1 MTEKGYKI
9 SALTERC
16 QELGILLN
24 DRQIQDFMTYYEFLT
39 EQNKVLNLTSIT
51 DFEEVMVKHF
61 VDSLSIVK
69 GIDMKQCRTLID
81 VGTGAGF
88 PGLPLKIAYP
98 HLRVLLLDSLNK
110 RIQFLNTL
118 IDKLRLKEIET
129 VHGRAEDLARNTAYR
144 EKFDLAVSRAV
155 ANLASLSEYC
165 IPFVK
170 INGWFI
176 SYKSTNIDEEI
187 ENAGH
192 AITVLGGKM
201 KEKKEFL
208 LPDSDIGRSL
218 IMIQKEKHTPG
229 RYPRKA
235 GLPSKEPL

>member
-1 MTEKGYKI
+1 MAEKEYRI
-9 SALTERC
+9 SALTDRC
-16 QELGILLN
+16 KELGITLN
-24 DRQIQDFMTYYEFLT
+24 ERQIQDFMVYYEYLT
-39 EQNKVLNLTSIT
+39 EQNKMLNLTSIT
-51 DFEEVMVKHF
+51 EFEEVMVKHF
-61 VDSLSIVK
+61 TDSLSIVK
-69 GIDMKQCRTLID
+69 GIDMKQCNSLID

-98 HLRVLLLDSLNK
+98 HLQVVLLDSLNK
-110 RIQFLNTL
+110 RINFLNIL
-118 IDKLRLKEIET
+118 IDKLRYDNIT
-129 VHGRAEDLARNTAYR
+129 AIHGRAEDMAKNPAYR
-144 EKFDLAVSRAV
+144 EKFDVAVSRAV

-176 SYKSTNIDEEI
+176 SYKSTNIDEELK
-187 ENAGH
+187 NAEH
-192 AITVLGGKM
+192 AIAVLGGKL

-218 IMIQKEKHTPG
+218 VMIHKEKHTSG
-229 RYPRKA
+229 KYPRKA